1 MIRGLYTAASGML
14 VGMARQDVWSNNLAN
29 AQTPGYRQDEVA
41 LRSFP
46 DVLLKRYEAASPAGV
61 ILGRLGSGADVAE
74 VVACSLPGRYV
85 QTQNPLDLALEG
97 DGYLAVATA
106 AGTRYTRQGR
116 LHLDGDG
123 FLCTATAHRVLDQS
137 GVPIRLAGG
146 EEPVIEPDGRLI
158 VAGESAGQIGLWRI
172 AGGVSPRK
180 EGQNLFAAG
189 AVVPDGGMTRVRQS
203 SVELP
208 NLDAIG
214 AMTEMLSILRAY
226 EASQKALQAQD
237 ETLGKAVN
245 EVGRV

>member
-46 DVLLKRYEAASPAGV
+46 EMLLSRFDAAAPAGV
-61 ILGRLGSGADVAE
+61 VIGRLGSGADAAE
-74 VVACSLPGRYV
+74 VVTSTLPGRYV

-116 LHLDGDG
+116 LHIDDGG
-123 FLCTATAHRVLDQS
+123 FLVAATGHRVLGQN
-137 GVPIRLAGG
+137 GAPIRLPEGSD
-146 EEPVIEPDGRLI
+146 PVIELDGRI
-158 VAGESAGQIGLWRI
+158 VVEGELSGQIGLWRI
-172 AGGVSPRK
+172 AGNLTPRK
-180 EGQNLFAAG
+180 EGHNLFAAG
-189 AVVPDGGMTRVRQS
+189 GVVPDAGATRLRQGS
-203 SVELP
+203 IELP
-208 NLDAIG
+208 NLDAVG
-214 AMTEMLSILRAY
+214 AMTEMLSILRSY
-226 EASQKALQAQD
+226 EASQKALQALD

-245 EVGRV
+245 EVGRL